1 MLDKLRKLYPDHLS
15 LWHEKP
21 EDQAVLPQEQG
32 VVDPSTYETL
42 EVRTLFA
49 KIDATST
56 FIGRATL
63 HRSLAR
69 PLREKDLIQAKQQ
82 ALQELE
88 ENESLRQGLQ
98 QLLANASNMDRESEF
113 YKLLYYFFLGTI
125 GSPTTD
131 REIRGFG
138 YESYINGTRF
148 VLETVDKARQLPQ
161 PQSPY
166 LRELVETLKAFAK
179 TRSYALMEGPVYRTE
194 KRLMTRAEK
203 GMIPAIRFRPSLFK
217 PGLIA
222 GLVGGLLLLWAGLP
236 PLLNMSRPAIGILGL
251 FLFPL
256 GAAYT
261 PLVGSYDRDRFIYPL
276 RKLFREDE
284 AVHRFM
290 EALGYL
296 DELMS
301 LYRFSRDFGH
311 PTCLPEI
318 LDDDHHRF
326 IAKELRNPILG
337 KGNPDYVANDIELDR
352 HRITFITG
360 PNSGGKT
367 AFCKTVAQSQ
377 LLAQI
382 GGYLPAREASL
393 TVADRIFYQVPEVSQ
408 LTSGEGR
415 FATELKHTK
424 QIFLAATPMS
434 LVILDELAE
443 GTTYEERLQISY
455 DIMQGFNKKSCTTLL
470 VTHNHQLVDKFIE
483 QGIGQPKQVEF
494 VGDHPTYRLID
505 GISRVSHADRIA
517 REVGFSKEDIDRYLK
532 EEGQ

>member
-1 MLDKLRKLYPDHLS
+1 MLERLRKLYPRHLS
-15 LWHEKP
+15 LWRDAP
-21 EDQAVLPQEQG
+21 EDKAVPPLKEG
-32 VVDPSTYETL
+32 VIDPSSYDTL
-42 EVRTLFA
+42 EVETLFGTTN
-49 KIDATST
+49 ATST

-69 PLREKDLIQAKQQ
+69 PLNERQLIQAKQE
-82 ALQELE
+82 ALKELE
-88 ENESLRQGLQ
+88 ENVSLRQGIE
-98 QLLANASNMDRESEF
+98 QLLANAARADREAEF
-113 YKLLYYFFLGTI
+113 YKLLYCFFLGTI
-125 GSPTTD
+125 GSPTND

-138 YESYINGTRF
+138 YEAFNNGSRF
-148 VLETVDKARQLPQ
+148 ILETVEQAGRLPE
-161 PQSPY
+161 PKSPY
-166 LRELVETLKAFAK
+166 LRELIDHLKGFTN

-194 KRLMTRAEK
+194 KRLMTKEEK
-203 GMIPAIRFRPSLFK
+203 GFIPAIRFRPSLFK

-236 PLLNMSRPAIGILGL
+236 PLLSMSRPAIGVLWL
-251 FLFPL
+251 FLLPL
-256 GAAYT
+256 GAAYS
-261 PLVGSYDRDRFIYPL
+261 PMVGSYDRDRFIYPL

-284 AVHRFM
+284 SVHQVM

-296 DELMS
+296 DELLSMIH
-301 LYRFSRDFGH
+301 FGKDFGH
-311 PTCLPEI
+311 PVCLPEI
-318 LDDDHHRF
+318 LDDGHHRF
-326 IAKELRNPILG
+326 IATELRNPILA
-337 KGNPDYVANDIELDR
+337 KGNPDYVPNDIELDD

-377 LLAQI
+377 LLAQT
-382 GGYLPAREASL
+382 GGYIPAREASI

-424 QIFLAATPMS
+424 QIFLAATPRS

-455 DIMQGFNKKSCTTLL
+455 DIMQGFHKKGCTTLL
-470 VTHNHQLVDKFIE
+470 VTHNHQLVDKFIQ

-494 VGDHPTYRLID
+494 VGDHPTHRLID
-505 GISRVSHADRIA
+505 GISRVSHADRVA
-517 REVGFSKEDIDRYLK
+517 REVGFSKEDIERYLNQ
-532 EEGQ
+532 ETQ